1 LKKAARQKRRIILL
15 SSAVLLLVS
24 CGLTLIFQVFS
35 QNERVLLQNEDR
47 QLLALAESV
56 DYSIAG
62 YLKRCSADLDYLTE
76 QRSFLEAEALW
87 LETDDSSGLLSQ
99 LRESQLAQHDTAKAV
114 LVIQNRE
121 VLFSSDGATD
131 YRFPGEDAITGDIS
145 VRPCTG
151 PDGSPFLAFLKQN
164 DSGVGYA
171 ALLDLPLLYQRVAG
185 NLTTGAQEQ
194 VMLLDAN
201 GTTLLYHTPDGIR
214 VDRIDPL
221 SDETREASGF
231 RLLQERHTQTQMS
244 TAFYEADASDADK
257 SYTARMAILPAAA
270 GSNGYFSISVS
281 NNYDQFIS
289 PIRRAAIRLVI
300 YGSMVAAGVLLLFF
314 LVLQSNRRTRQVMR
328 EVAAL
333 REKNTAMEALNTKTQ
348 ELAHHQ
354 RLETIGTL
362 TSSIAHEFNNLL
374 TPIMGYSIL
383 ALEKLPPEETEIYDS
398 LLEIYSSS
406 RKAKDIISRLSDL
419 SRKNTSLTY
428 QYISPDELVRRV
440 MEVARPACPSQVE
453 MRAELNCRH
462 LWLHGNE
469 TQLSQVLLN
478 LVLNAFHAMETS
490 GGTLTLSTGADETN
504 ILFRVQDTGCGIA
517 PEVLPHIFDPF
528 FTTKEGGKGTG
539 LGLAIVQQVIEDHQ
553 GRIEVET
560 SPGQG
565 TTFSIAFPMHTRQKE

>member
-1 LKKAARQKRRIILL
+1 LKRLGAKKTDVILL
-15 SSAVLLLVS
+15 
-24 CGLTLIFQVFS
+24 
-35 QNERVLLQNEDR
+35 
-47 QLLALAESV
+47 LLALALV
-56 DYSIAG
+56 AFG
-62 YLKRCSADLDYLTE
+62 LLTMQGVLRGCE
-76 QRSFLEAEALW
+76 ELLVQNRLAEGWKTAAWKLALSGGLVVTGLGTMLTVALHFFRRTARIQREEEALRRKNEAAEALNRQNQ
-87 LETDDSSGLLSQ
+87 Q
-99 LRESQLAQHDTAKAV
+99 LQ
-114 LVIQNRE
+114 
-121 VLFSSDGATD
+121 
-131 YRFPGEDAITGDIS
+131 
-145 VRPCTG
+145 
-151 PDGSPFLAFLKQN
+151 
-164 DSGVGYA
+164 
-171 ALLDLPLLYQRVAG
+171 
-185 NLTTGAQEQ
+185 
-194 VMLLDAN
+194 
-201 GTTLLYHTPDGIR
+201 
-214 VDRIDPL
+214 
-221 SDETREASGF
+221 
-231 RLLQERHTQTQMS
+231 
-244 TAFYEADASDADK
+244 
-257 SYTARMAILPAAA
+257 
-270 GSNGYFSISVS
+270 
-281 NNYDQFIS
+281 
-289 PIRRAAIRLVI
+289 
-300 YGSMVAAGVLLLFF
+300 
-314 LVLQSNRRTRQVMR
+314 
-328 EVAAL
+328 
-333 REKNTAMEALNTKTQ
+333 
-348 ELAHHQ
+348 HHQ
-354 RLETIGTL
+354 RLHIIGTL